1 MTGPSFADK
10 TAFITGAAV
19 GLGRAFARA
28 LTARGAN
35 VVIAEID
42 IEGAQRTADELT
54 SAGPQAIAVACDVA
68 DEHQVETAVARS
80 LEIFG
85 GIDILINNAGRHL
98 MKYNQP
104 FGALSRGELRG
115 LFDVNVMGV
124 VNCTLACRDSMRGR
138 GGGVVVNMSST
149 AGYSSSTPYG
159 VSKLAV
165 RGLTVAFAAELAPD
179 LIRVNAIAPGLT
191 NTESALADVPRS
203 LVDDYI
209 HDLQLVHRMCTV
221 DDVVS
226 AMLYLCSEEASFITG
241 ETLKVSGGYPLS
253 V

>member
-1 MTGPSFADK
+1 MTGTSFADK
-10 TAFITGAAV
+10 TVFITGAAV

-54 SAGPQAIAVACDVA
+54 SAGAQAIAVTCDVA

-80 LEIFG
+80 LETFG

-165 RGLTVAFAAELAPD
+165 RGLTVAFASELAPD

-209 HDLQLVHRMCTV
+209 HDLQLVHRICTM

-226 AMLYLCSEEASFITG
+226 AMLYLCSDEASFITG